1 RSRASHGPLPCFGQ
15 RAGLLRS
22 PPRAR
27 NSVGCRS
34 VSRTRVGGPLV
45 TPYLPILLIATAFAA
60 GMCAVLAV
68 GMIVFGRRWV
78 DEKIER
84 RIGLED
90 AARGEIPVEM
100 LARDAGGGFDHF
112 FYQLLA
118 ESGLSISPLAVLSLM
133 LGTSLV
139 AGAIA
144 LVSTE
149 SMGAVVAAALVGFW
163 PPLVWVMW
171 VRNRRI
177 RAMEILMPGALDQL
191 ADCLHSGQTLEQA
204 AESVSLQTASPL
216 KEEFG
221 HCVQLLKMGQSPV
234 AVMDRLS
241 RRIPLPEFRLF
252 ATAVLVHRQT
262 GGNLAELTG
271 RLAVSARDRQE
282 WRRHLGAQ
290 TVAGRYSAI

>member
-1 RSRASHGPLPCFGQ
+1 SHGPLPCFGQ

-45 TPYLPILLIATAFAA
+45 TPYLPIL
-60 GMCAVLAV
+60 
-68 GMIVFGRRWV
+68 
-78 DEKIER
+78 
-84 RIGLED
+84 
-90 AARGEIPVEM
+90 
-100 LARDAGGGFDHF
+100 
-112 FYQLLA
+112 LLA